1 MRATWKVPKGGTT
14 GLSMS
19 VEVFSPA
26 LENRR
31 EEGRAL
37 SMTVQLWNGIAK
49 LNRQREEEPVLNMT
63 VGVSEEGGSG
73 ETVTNGTKNK
83 TIT

>member
-37 SMTVQLWNGIAK
+37 SMTVQLWNCK
-49 LNRQREEEPVLNMT
+49 VEQT
-63 VGVSEEGGSG
+63 EGGGAGAKHDCGSF
-73 ETVTNGTKNK
+73 
-83 TIT
+83 